1 MLSIDFSTFPVLET
15 ERLLLR
21 RLEPTDEREIF
32 ILRNDARVNQFIDR
46 PGTSTVADA
55 TAFIHK
61 IIHAIAENKSI
72 YWAIT
77 EKHSDKLIGTICI
90 WNIDTVND
98 VAETGYELMPAMQ
111 GKGIMNEAFAK
122 VIAYGFVEMELKR
135 IEAYVHP
142 DNKNSIVLLERF
154 NFKRITTNP
163 GSEGDEILYSLD
175 EKSIMPLSH

>member
-46 PGTSTVADA
+46 PRATSAADA

-61 IIHAIAENKSI
+61 IILGIAENKSI

-98 VAETGYELMPAMQ
+98 VAETGYELMQIGRAH
-111 GKGIMNEAFAK
+111 
-122 VIAYGFVEMELKR
+122 V
-135 IEAYVHP
+135 
-142 DNKNSIVLLERF
+142 
-154 NFKRITTNP
+154 
-163 GSEGDEILYSLD
+163 
-175 EKSIMPLSH
+175 